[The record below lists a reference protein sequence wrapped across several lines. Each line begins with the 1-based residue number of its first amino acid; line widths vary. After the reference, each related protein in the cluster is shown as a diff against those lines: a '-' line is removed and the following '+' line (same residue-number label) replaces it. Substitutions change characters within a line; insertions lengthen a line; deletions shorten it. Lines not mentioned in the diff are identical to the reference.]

1 LNSASNSLYDAIMQE
16 IISYLKPHFASFATR
31 SRGVRQY
38 TILERTFRAPPIER
52 VEMAAAIKREA
63 PSGESVS
70 GWNY

>member
-1 LNSASNSLYDAIMQE
+1 M
-16 IISYLKPHFASFATR
+16 R

-38 TILERTFRAPPIER
+38 TILERTFRAPRIER

-63 PSGESVS
+63 TSGEWVS

>member
-1 LNSASNSLYDAIMQE
+1 MSSST
-16 IISYLKPHFASFATR
+16 FASFATR

-38 TILERTFRAPPIER
+38 TILERTFRAPRIER

-63 PSGESVS
+63 TSGEWVS